1 MGLDIGLAVL
11 VVTGLTTPD
20 GAVAAATYAAAGLVI
35 PPVVPVLAVTML
47 ATGLLLGLG
56 TKWGLLTWS
65 WVLTKLV
72 IGIVLTVL
80 VFVALLPGA
89 LAIPDTLT
97 GSADQVRDSLG
108 GEASGLVFPPVVSFT
123 LLGVSLVLSVWKPG
137 GRTPWARR
145 AAEPAVTRVG

>member
-1 MGLDIGLAVL
+1 
-11 VVTGLTTPD
+11 
-20 GAVAAATYAAAGLVI
+20 
-35 PPVVPVLAVTML
+35 
-47 ATGLLLGLG
+47 
-56 TKWGLLTWS
+56 
-65 WVLTKLV
+65 
-72 IGIVLTVL
+72 VL
-80 VFVALLPGA
+80 VFVALLPDA